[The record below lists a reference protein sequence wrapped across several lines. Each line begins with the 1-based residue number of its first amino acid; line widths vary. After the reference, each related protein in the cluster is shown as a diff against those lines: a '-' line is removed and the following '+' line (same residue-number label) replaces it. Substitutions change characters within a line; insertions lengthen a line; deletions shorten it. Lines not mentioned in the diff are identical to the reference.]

1 MPGVK
6 AVKSHIVWIE
16 PMSGMTFA
24 IRTTAMGGH
33 VTGTSAPPNQPSD
46 KKLAAG

>member
-16 PMSGMTFA
+16 PMSCMAFGDPDDEPRA
-24 IRTTAMGGH
+24 DEALATTASQLQP
-33 VTGTSAPPNQPSD
+33 TSSA
-46 KKLAAG
+46 

>member
-16 PMSGMTFA
+16 PMSAMTFA
-24 IRTTAMGGH
+24 IRTTAMA
-33 VTGTSAPPNQPSD
+33 GTSPAHQLRRISRVTKN
-46 KKLAAG
+46 

>member
-24 IRTTAMGGH
+24 IRTTAMA
-33 VTGTSAPPNQPSD
+33 GTSPAH
-46 KKLAAG
+46 